1 LSGRIIKP
9 FDLLAVKKNQTN
21 PIDMDKTRSYSFALP
36 LLFLLFS
43 FALMGQEVEA
53 DSSIQRKDGLR
64 IFIDCARCDMNYIRD
79 EIPYVNYVR
88 DVKEAQLYVLETREI
103 TGSGG
108 RKYTY
113 SFVGQQDF
121 TGQDDTL
128 VYASRPDDSRDYQRI
143 WRTQMLKMGLM
154 PYVAKTPLYSE
165 VLIDPTDRVER
176 QIVVDNWD
184 NWVFELEAE
193 PEFEG
198 EESYKELSLQS
209 SVSANKITHDWKL
222 ELDFD
227 HRFTRTNY
235 TYDDTLYTN
244 DKSFQGLELLGVKSL
259 GDHWSAGI
267 RAEQL
272 SSSYNNIRLSID
284 VMPSLEYNLFPYSK
298 STHRQLR
305 FLYGIG
311 SSFRIYEDSTIY
323 DQIEELLWKQQLQV
337 AYQVQEKWGSVNVS
351 LEGSNF
357 FHDFSKN
364 RVELSGYIS
373 VRILKGLSMRVGGG
387 VARINDQLSLVR
399 GEASEAEILL
409 QLQELETTY
418 NVEGFVGIT
427 YTFGSIYNNIV
438 NPRFGNGRRRF
449 Y

>member
-1 LSGRIIKP
+1 MTK
-9 FDLLAVKKNQTN
+9 T
-21 PIDMDKTRSYSFALP
+21 TRSGVASIFLSLFFSVS
-36 LLFLLFS
+36 LL
-43 FALMGQEVEA
+43 GQEAEA
-53 DSSIQRKDGLR
+53 DSTVNREDGLR
-64 IFIDCARCDMNYIRD
+64 IFIDCFRCDMNYIRD

-88 DVKEAQLYVLETREI
+88 DVKEAQLYILETSEQ

-113 SFVGQQDF
+113 AFVGQQDF
-121 TGQDDTL
+121 SGMNDTL
-128 VYASRPDDSRDYQRI
+128 VYSSRPDDTRDYQRI

-154 PYVAKTPLYSE
+154 SFVAKTPLYSE
-165 VLIDPTDRVER
+165 VVIDPTDRVEK
-176 QIVVDNWD
+176 QVVEDRWD

-193 PEFEG
+193 PDFEG
-198 EESYKELSLQS
+198 EESFKELSLRS
-209 SVSANKITHDWKL
+209 SASATKITHNWKL
-222 ELDFD
+222 EIDFD
-227 HRFTRTNY
+227 HRYTRTKY

-244 DKSFQGLELLGVKSL
+244 DKSFQRLNLLAVKSL
-259 GDHWSAGI
+259 GDHWSAGLKT
-267 RAEQL
+267 EQL
-272 SSSYNNIRLSID
+272 TSSYNNTNLSVDIL
-284 VMPSLEYNLFPYSK
+284 PSVEYNLFPYSE

-311 SSFRIYEDSTIY
+311 SSYRIYDDTTIY
-323 DQIEELLWKQQLQV
+323 NQMEELLWKQELQV

-364 RVELSGYIS
+364 RVELNGFIS
-373 VRILKGLSMRVGGG
+373 VRILKGLSLRVMGG

-418 NVEGFVGIT
+418 SIEGGIGLT

-438 NPRFGNGRRRF
+438 NPRFGNGRRR
-449 Y
+449 YR